1 VCVCAYRSTLAKPF
15 AHWAYTLSYN
25 IVSFLLHVT
34 HTCMC
39 MCVHMTERV
48 KCVLWFYMNFL
59 ESFMHSARKF
69 VRQEFYHNNKSNN
82 KKLPQILFATCV
94 GRRATELLKSCW
106 AAFQRSNFIFGLQGY
121 NKDTPTRSRTRI
133 RFIGQLTT
141 QTHVLFLAC
150 LYFEICM
157 CVCLRYSYIFFNE
170 YYHKITYANIHILKL
185 NRSQLPGVTKM
196 PGNWQLATGK
206 LTMRLG
212 KRFSYLSAYAY
223 EIFRLST

>member
-1 VCVCAYRSTLAKPF
+1 LLFATPHIFVAVVVVVVVGIVIMVPFVVRLIQFSYTDIDILLSVCAYRSTLAKPF

-82 KKLPQILFATCV
+82 KKLPQISFATCV
-94 GRRATELLKSCW
+94 GRRATELLKSC
-106 AAFQRSNFIFGLQGY
+106 
-121 NKDTPTRSRTRI
+121 
-133 RFIGQLTT
+133 
-141 QTHVLFLAC
+141 
-150 LYFEICM
+150 
-157 CVCLRYSYIFFNE
+157 
-170 YYHKITYANIHILKL
+170 
-185 NRSQLPGVTKM
+185 
-196 PGNWQLATGK
+196 
-206 LTMRLG
+206 
-212 KRFSYLSAYAY
+212 
-223 EIFRLST
+223 